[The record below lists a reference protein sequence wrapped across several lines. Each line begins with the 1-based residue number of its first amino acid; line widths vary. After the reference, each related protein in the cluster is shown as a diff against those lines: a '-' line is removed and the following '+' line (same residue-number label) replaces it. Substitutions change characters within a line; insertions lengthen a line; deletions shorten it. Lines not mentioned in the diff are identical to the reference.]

1 MYNWQEARQIISEN
15 PKAQMKNVERIHKTH
30 EFITIYR
37 GKILSFAKFIQLLV
51 AFFLG
56 QENFHQES
64 VIKVLLGKR
73 LINQFDYYISISV
86 CSLKYC
92 SRIIIEKSD
101 FVRMILQG
109 VDSQTIYV

>member
-1 MYNWQEARQIISEN
+1 MYNSEESRQILSEN

-37 GKILSFAKFIQLLV
+37 GKILSFAKFLKLLV

-64 VIKVLLGKR
+64 VIKVLLGKQ

-86 CSLKYC
+86 CSLNHC
-92 SRIIIEKSD
+92 NGIMIEKS
-101 FVRMILQG
+101 
-109 VDSQTIYV
+109 

>member
-1 MYNWQEARQIISEN
+1 MYNSEETRQNFSEN

-37 GKILSFAKFIQLLV
+37 GKILSFAKFLKLLV

-56 QENFHQES
+56 QENFDQES
-64 VIKVLLGKR
+64 VIKVLLGKQ

-92 SRIIIEKSD
+92 SGIMIEKS
-101 FVRMILQG
+101 
-109 VDSQTIYV
+109 